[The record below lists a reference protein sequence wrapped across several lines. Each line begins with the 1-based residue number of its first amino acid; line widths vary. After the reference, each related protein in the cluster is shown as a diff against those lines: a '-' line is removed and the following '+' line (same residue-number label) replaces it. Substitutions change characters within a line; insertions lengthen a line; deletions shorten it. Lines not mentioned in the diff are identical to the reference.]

1 MWQCAVCRR
10 LMRNSGMHGILRTRS
25 SACYRNS
32 GLCPLCAEIHDRRE
46 SSLVLWR
53 TSLGF
58 AVAAVSCGLA
68 SYVLMALR

>member
-1 MWQCAVCRR
+1 
-10 LMRNSGMHGILRTRS
+10 MRNSGMHGILRTRS